1 MYYINLGAN
10 FTLHY
15 FSTTKQSIYL
25 IRSNRKIGAKK
36 IWQMI
41 IFSYL
46 CLIIGPLVQGIERRF
61 PKP

>member
-25 IRSNRKIGAKK
+25 IRGNRKIGTKN
-36 IWQMI
+36 IWRMI
-41 IFSYL
+41 IFFVSL
-46 CLIIGPLVQGIERRF
+46 PNHWPFSSRDRTKVS
-61 PKP
+61 

>member
-25 IRSNRKIGAKK
+25 IRGNRKIGAKK
-36 IWQMI
+36 YGKWYFFR
-41 IFSYL
+41 IFA
-46 CLIIGPLVQGIERRF
+46 
-61 PKP
+61 